1 MEYLS
6 ETVLS
11 GVVYDLVKNGLQ
23 ISTQN
28 LRERLRGWLI
38 NDNDLMIL
46 AKQINEIDVLDDL
59 SESAICKRLE
69 KNSVVQDLI
78 FNIQQS
84 ESTTN
89 ISQNHSGSGDNIGGN
104 KIINH

>member
-46 AKQINEIDVLDDL
+46 AKQINEIDALDDL

-78 FNIQQS
+78 FNIQKS

-89 ISQNHSGSGDNIGGN
+89 ISQNHSGSGDNVGGN